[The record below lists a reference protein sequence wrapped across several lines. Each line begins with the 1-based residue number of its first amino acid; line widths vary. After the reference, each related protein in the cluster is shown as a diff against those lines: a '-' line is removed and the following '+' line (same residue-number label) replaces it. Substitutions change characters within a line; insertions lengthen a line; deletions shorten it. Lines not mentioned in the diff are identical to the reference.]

1 MSHLR
6 GAVVERRRKRGKV
19 YALRFRAYG
28 KRRYVTL
35 GPEVTT
41 REQAEEELL
50 NVIADVRRG
59 MWRPVERAPVR
70 REEPREEPT
79 FHEFASEWVA
89 AREAEG
95 LAAKTLVDLRWSLE
109 RHLLPY
115 FADFRLGEITAQDV
129 DRYKVAKVRERAAIE
144 AERAAA
150 LKRGERFSE
159 RGLANGSINHTLRHL
174 AQILETAVEYGL
186 IGSNAATGKRRRLKA
201 TRPARPWV
209 EPEQLMALLDETSG
223 VGRVLLGLLA
233 GTGLRIG
240 EALALRWGDVDLGTG
255 TLHVRASKTEKG
267 VRRVDLSPALREE
280 LTLWKADAAHVA
292 DDDLVIHTATGR
304 RHYPSNLR
312 RDVLFPAIER
322 ANVKLAKV
330 EIAPLGQITFHSFRR
345 TYATLQRLCGEQSDY
360 VADQL
365 GHEDSRFTDRVYRQT
380 PRSRRDRL
388 APAHRKAFDRAV
400 EWALMGASEPV
411 TMPAFAAEETK
422 SPV

>member
-41 REQAEEELL
+41 RAQAEEELL

-59 MWRPVERAPVR
+59 IWRPVERAPVR

-115 FADFRLGEITAQDV
+115 FAAYRLGEITTQDV

-174 AQILETAVEYGL
+174 AQILETAVEDG
-186 IGSNAATGKRRRLKA
+186 
-201 TRPARPWV
+201 
-209 EPEQLMALLDETSG
+209 
-223 VGRVLLGLLA
+223 
-233 GTGLRIG
+233 
-240 EALALRWGDVDLGTG
+240 
-255 TLHVRASKTEKG
+255 
-267 VRRVDLSPALREE
+267 
-280 LTLWKADAAHVA
+280 
-292 DDDLVIHTATGR
+292 LVIHTATGR

-345 TYATLQRLCGEQSDY
+345 TYATLQRLCGEQADY

-411 TMPAFAAEETK
+411 TVPAFAAEETK